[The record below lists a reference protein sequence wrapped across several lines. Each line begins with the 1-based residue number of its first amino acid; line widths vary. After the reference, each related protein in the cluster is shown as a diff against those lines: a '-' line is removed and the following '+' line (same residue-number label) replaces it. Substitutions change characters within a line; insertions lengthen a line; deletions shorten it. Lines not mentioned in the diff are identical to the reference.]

1 MPHLFQFQST
11 VVQLLDFF
19 DHHAMP
25 AFFRS
30 KKQKSKVHVTVI
42 LNFMDRYQSRLF
54 FKEFAT
60 DMMADG
66 AISRFIAPIDS
77 THCTLEC
84 PYHKLVTAYLPLPK
98 FIVSFVAWKDVDD
111 LVRMNKSTNSIFSQ
125 RRLKVA
131 DFFSEILAS
140 DVLS

>member
-30 KKQKSKVHVTVI
+30 KKQKSKVTVI

-84 PYHKLVTAYLPLPK
+84 PYHKLDTAYLPLPK